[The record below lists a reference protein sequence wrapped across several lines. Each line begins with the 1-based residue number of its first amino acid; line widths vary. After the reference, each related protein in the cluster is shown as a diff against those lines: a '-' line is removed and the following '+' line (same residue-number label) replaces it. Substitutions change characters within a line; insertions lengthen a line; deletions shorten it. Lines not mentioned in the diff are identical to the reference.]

1 MVQRINNF
9 STIRSGITHKS
20 THIHFYYSRPDIA
33 ETTITTTIQL
43 SYSYHPLVKYYTI
56 TWSKLS
62 CVPFVD
68 LGRSKHRYDTL
79 VQYFPILRGPVPEM
93 QQLDYYV

>member
-9 STIRSGITHKS
+9 STIRTGMTHKS
-20 THIHFYYSRPDIA
+20 THIHFYYSRSDIA

-56 TWSKLS
+56 MCSF
-62 CVPFVD
+62 C
-68 LGRSKHRYDTL
+68 RSRRLL
-79 VQYFPILRGPVPEM
+79 V
-93 QQLDYYV
+93 

>member
-68 LGRSKHRYDTL
+68 LGRSKHRYYTL